1 MKLEKG
7 LKLYYSDKIRSLGQM
22 SIPQAVVDQYSL
34 SVITKKN
41 SSNLMLNFAVHF
53 VIFLIIISGLHSFG
67 NSSVLSDKICE
78 RAEEVELDD
87 IVEKKILQISIG
99 IKNLRNNQE

>member
-22 SIPQAVVDQYSL
+22 PMPQAVVDQYSS

-41 SSNLMLNFAVHF
+41 SSNLMFNFAVHF
-53 VIFLIIISGLHSFG
+53 IILLIVISGLHSFG
-67 NSSVLSDKICE
+67 SSSVLSDRISE

-87 IVEKKILQISIG
+87 IVEQKILQISIG
-99 IKNLRNNQE
+99 IEKLRSNQE